1 MPIETPTLA
10 RPSGP
15 SRKQALLGAVL
26 FDVGGTLM
34 RGRPDV
40 SPRELSLAQLVA
52 RFGPREWYGSLL
64 DADLLTQMLADDPTE
79 PMRQRT
85 LEMVRR
91 WLEAQAVSSEP
102 VDLDE
107 LRRVA
112 VVRGSVSGEL
122 APGARD
128 ALVWCREHRLRTVL
142 VSNTL
147 WSASEDFLSDL
158 GALGLEGL
166 VDGVVTSHSAGFRK
180 PHRAIFEAALAIA
193 GVQARD
199 AVMVGDEPYQ
209 DVFGAQQLG
218 MRAVWLRPPE
228 PQPRPV
234 GEPSGF
240 AVTPDAQIE
249 SLAEVGEVLE
259 RWLR

>member
-166 VDGVVTSHSAGFRK
+166 VDGVVTSPATR
-180 PHRAIFEAALAIA
+180 
-193 GVQARD
+193 
-199 AVMVGDEPYQ
+199 
-209 DVFGAQQLG
+209 
-218 MRAVWLRPPE
+218 
-228 PQPRPV
+228 
-234 GEPSGF
+234 
-240 AVTPDAQIE
+240 
-249 SLAEVGEVLE
+249 
-259 RWLR
+259 

>member
-10 RPSGP
+10 RRSGP

-91 WLEAQAVSSEP
+91 WLEAQAVSGEP

-128 ALVWCREHRLRTVL
+128 ALVWCREHRLRTVR
-142 VSNTL
+142 VSHTH
-147 WSASEDFLSDL
+147 WSASAEFRSDL
-158 GALGLEGL
+158 RVIAHQQMPEG
-166 VDGVVTSHSAGFRK
+166 V
-180 PHRAIFEAALAIA
+180 E
-193 GVQARD
+193 
-199 AVMVGDEPYQ
+199 
-209 DVFGAQQLG
+209 
-218 MRAVWLRPPE
+218 
-228 PQPRPV
+228 
-234 GEPSGF
+234 
-240 AVTPDAQIE
+240 
-249 SLAEVGEVLE
+249 
-259 RWLR
+259 

>member
-1 MPIETPTLA
+1 VLA
-10 RPSGP
+10 
-15 SRKQALLGAVL
+15 AVL
-26 FDVGGTLM
+26 FDVGGTLV

-52 RFGPREWYGSLL
+52 RFGKREWYASLL
-64 DADLLTQMLADDPTE
+64 DADLLTEMLADDPAE

-85 LEMVRR
+85 LELVRR
-91 WLEAQAVSSEP
+91 WLDAHAVSADAI
-102 VDLDE
+102 DLNE

-112 VVRGSVSGEL
+112 VVPGSVSGEL

-128 ALVWCREHRLRTVL
+128 TLVWCREHGLRTVL

-147 WSASEDFLSDL
+147 WSAAEDFLSDL
-158 GALGLEGL
+158 DALGLAGL
-166 VDGVVTSHSAGFRK
+166 VDGVVTSHTVGYRK

-193 GVQARD
+193 GVDAGA

-209 DVFGAQQLG
+209 DVFGAQRIG
-218 MRAVWLRPPE
+218 MRAVWVRTTRP
-228 PQPRPV
+228 RAIPV
-234 GEPSGF
+234 GEPDGF

-249 SLAEVGEVLE
+249 SLAELPEVLE
-259 RWLR
+259 GWLR